1 MQVKNYVERKMSNL
15 ERKSYF
21 CFYSSNGMFLDFG
34 VSWLESPANNL
45 IFVIYTFFDPFELK
59 IKLLIAIMSLMVA
72 DKTRE
77 VLLIAW
83 LSREFLPILL
93 WGTYYFFWTTS
104 FEISIM
110 SFIILFQAYK
120 LMMNKITRRLMD
132 ILNKTNWCK
141 IWLKF

>member
-21 CFYSSNGMFLDFG
+21 CFFSSNGMFLDFG

-77 VLLIAW
+77 VLLF
-83 LSREFLPILL
+83 S
-93 WGTYYFFWTTS
+93 Y
-104 FEISIM
+104 
-110 SFIILFQAYK
+110 
-120 LMMNKITRRLMD
+120 
-132 ILNKTNWCK
+132 NW
-141 IWLKF
+141 

>member
-21 CFYSSNGMFLDFG
+21 CFFSSNGMFLDFG